1 MTKTAPLTFVAPVL
15 AGATRVALGVL
26 WLNEGLLKVRAGFG
40 GADILLVAN
49 SAESNSRVPEY
60 FTAFA
65 RFALQGA
72 PDLFGFVMPL
82 LELGLGVALVLGI
95 LTLPAALMSV
105 LTLTLYW
112 SADQLI
118 GEYPVMIVVSA
129 VVIAVPLTASRFSLT
144 TLVERLRRRNRPV
157 SADAALAADPADP
170 ATATAGAL
178 RRWL

>member
-1 MTKTAPLTFVAPVL
+1 MSRPTTLTLVAPVL

-26 WLNEGLLKVRAGFG
+26 WMNEGLLKFRAGFG

-65 RFALQGA
+65 GFALQGA

-82 LELGLGVALVLGI
+82 LELGLGIALVLGA
-95 LTLPAALMSV
+95 LTLPSALMSV

-118 GEYPVMIVVSA
+118 GEYPVMVVLSA
-129 VVIAVPLTASRFSLT
+129 IVIAVPIAASRFSVT
-144 TLVERLRRRNRPV
+144 TLVERLVRRNRPGAV
-157 SADAALAADPADP
+157 GAPV
-170 ATATAGAL
+170 AL

>member
-1 MTKTAPLTFVAPVL
+1 MPSPLTLVAPVL

-26 WLNEGLLKVRAGFG
+26 WMNEGLLKFRAGFG

-65 RFALQGA
+65 RFAIQGA
-72 PDLFGFVMPL
+72 PGLFGFAMPI
-82 LELGLGVALVLGI
+82 LELGLGIALVLGA
-95 LTLPAALMSV
+95 LTLPSALMSV

-118 GEYPVMIVVSA
+118 GEYPVMVVLSA
-129 VVIAVPLTASRFSLT
+129 IVIAVPIAASRFSVT
-144 TLVERLRRRNRPV
+144 TLVELLRRGRRPGV
-157 SADAALAADPADP
+157 PCIP
-170 ATATAGAL
+170 TPL